1 MATATVKPGETAL
14 PTALRASLLRE
25 FVSGAV
31 SLVVA
36 ALFLLLVVLEWLHA
50 ASSTGPSGG
59 FNGVVLAAFG
69 VVMGYTFTRIS
80 AEARAE
86 HAERS
91 AASAEQEARA
101 ALREAAEY
109 RGALETLV
117 RATSPIVEGAPALE
131 SVTTSGATRI
141 AADYA
146 RLELAVNLTREHL
159 SRMRVR

>member
-1 MATATVKPGETAL
+1 MASATVKAGDTAL

-36 ALFLLLVVLEWLHA
+36 ALFLRLVALEWLHA
-50 ASSTGPSGG
+50 PPGSGSSGG

-86 HAERS
+86 HAERR
-91 AASAEQEARA
+91 AASAEEEARA
-101 ALREAAEY
+101 ARRDASEY

-117 RATSPIVEGAPALE
+117 RATSPIVDGAPALE

-159 SRMRVR
+159 NRMRIR